1 MRDSSDRRLRWTRPW
16 SRRRSRSRS
25 RRLTRNGFAQSDS
38 NCVDAP
44 AFAGAAVVAGHSPAE
59 PAAWREEWQGY
70 YCTNKTPGITAPRLT
85 TCDRTTSVGADC
97 AVITTQIE
105 AAANGENVLKCIST
119 IKTHL
124 QYASIEPNVWV
135 HVRRFEIEIVLEEQL
150 DSGPRNRKVQRVEPF
165 VAYDTRI
172 INERSIGRCLCS
184 RIRCDPERRRSQRVG
199 C

>member
-59 PAAWREEWQGY
+59 PPAWGKEWQGD
-70 YCTNKTPGITAPRLT
+70 YCTDKPPRITAPRLT
-85 TCDRTTSVGADC
+85 TCDRTTPVGADC
-97 AVITTQIE
+97 AVITTDAK
-105 AAANGENVLKCIST
+105 AAANGENVLKRIST
-119 IKTHL
+119 IKAHL
-124 QYASIEPNVWV
+124 QHTSIEPNVWV
-135 HVRRFEIEIVLEEQL
+135 HVRRFEIEIVLEKQL
-150 DSGPRNRKVQRVEPF
+150 YSNPRNGKVQRVEPF